1 MAKGNWKEFSNSF
14 ESSKNKKIL
23 PTKENEY
30 GKSKF
35 SVQKQKSGKKGKTVT
50 YIKLIG
56 TENKEAKKI
65 LQGLQKRCGTGG
77 TLKNENIELQGD
89 QVEIAIRFL
98 KNWGL

>member
-14 ESSKNKKIL
+14 ESSKNKIL

-50 YIKLIG
+50 SIKLIG
-56 TENKEAKKI
+56 IENKEAKKI
-65 LQGLQKRCGTGG
+65 LQGLQKLCGTGG
-77 TLKNENIELQGD
+77 TFKNENIELQGD